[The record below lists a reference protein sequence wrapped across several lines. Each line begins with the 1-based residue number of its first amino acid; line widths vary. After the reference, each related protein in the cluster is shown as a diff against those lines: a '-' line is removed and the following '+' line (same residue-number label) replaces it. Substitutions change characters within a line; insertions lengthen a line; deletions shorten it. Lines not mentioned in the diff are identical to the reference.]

1 MSTVPAY
8 SHVVVVVEENENY
21 DNIAGNTTQ
30 APYINSLM
38 TGGASWGGGSD
49 FNHDPCVSFPEG
61 SSVQTDFTSFPAL
74 FPNGSYSSLPGVSF
88 VVRSDTND
96 MHCGTIQYADS
107 CHVERVTRRAGRP
120 ELGTKR
126 QVYRVGCSI
135 LPIRRAT

>member
-8 SHVVVVVEENENY
+8 SHIVVVVEENDY
-21 DNIAGNTTQ
+21 DDIAGNTTQ

-49 FNHDPCVSFPEG
+49 FNHDPWVSFPEG

-74 FPNGSYSSLPGVSF
+74 FPNGSYSSLPVVSF
-88 VVRSDTND
+88 AVPSDTND
-96 MHCGTIQYADS
+96 MHSGTIQQADS
-107 CHVERVTRRAGRP
+107 WHVERVTRRAGRP

-135 LPIRRAT
+135 PSIRRAT